1 MTLQNTTPQSMQ
13 TKQTITAMFDT
24 RTEAM
29 TTVEELVSAGIPR
42 SSITVNP
49 ETDVTVTKG
58 STYDTTRDDKGFWA
72 SLGDLFM
79 PDDDRASYAEAMHRG
94 AIMVAVSVEQAHV
107 ETAESILEQHG
118 TVDLDER
125 EASWKTEGW
134 SAKIPAT
141 TTASTLSASGASGRS
156 TAAAPTAD
164 TALRAG
170 TAKTAG
176 TAGTAHSAAAS
187 GDESISLY
195 EEKLNIGKRQVSAGR
210 VKIRSYVVE
219 TPVTEQVSL
228 HSEAVQLDRRP
239 VDRAVAVGDV
249 AFQDRTIEATEMA
262 EEAVVSKTA
271 RVTEEIGLR
280 KVASDEVKTVSDKV
294 RRTEVEVEDDRVGGT
309 RQPPLDTP
317 KR

>member
-1 MTLQNTTPQSMQ
+1 MTLQNTTSQQSMQ
-13 TKQTITAMFDT
+13 AKQTITAMFDS

-42 SSITVNP
+42 TSIKVNP
-49 ETDVTVTKG
+49 ETDVVATKG
-58 STYDTTRDDKGFWA
+58 SAYDTTRDDKGFWA
-72 SLGDLFM
+72 SLGDLFV

-94 AIMVAVSVEQAHV
+94 AIMVAVTVGHDYA

-134 SAKIPAT
+134 SANIPAA
-141 TTASTLSASGASGRS
+141 TTASTLSAAGASGRS
-156 TAAAPTAD
+156 TATASTAD
-164 TALRAG
+164 PARTA
-170 TAKTAG
+170 TAP
-176 TAGTAHSAAAS
+176 

-210 VKIRSYVVE
+210 VKIRSYVIE
-219 TPVTEQVSL
+219 TPVTEQVNL
-228 HSEAVQLDRRP
+228 HSETVQLDRRP

-249 AFQDRTIEATEMA
+249 AFQDRTIEATAMA

-294 RRTEVEVEDDRVGGT
+294 RRTEVEVEDDRVNGT
-309 RQPPLDTP
+309 RQAPLDTQ